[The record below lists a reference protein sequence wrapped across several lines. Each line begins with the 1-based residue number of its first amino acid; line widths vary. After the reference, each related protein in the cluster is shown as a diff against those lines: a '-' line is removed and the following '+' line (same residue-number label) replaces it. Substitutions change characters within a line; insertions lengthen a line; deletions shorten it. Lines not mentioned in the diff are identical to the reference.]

1 MSLYGTMRTGV
12 SGMNAQAN
20 RLSTVGDNIANAS
33 TAGYKKA
40 STQFS
45 SLILP
50 SSEGAYNSGGVTTNV
65 RYSISSQGTFTYT
78 TSSTDLAING
88 RGFFIVQGSDGIEYL
103 TRAGNFT
110 GMSDGSLQNAAGF
123 TLMGYQYSS
132 TEDPTIVVN
141 GFDGLTEI
149 NLSSGT
155 LNAAASQAGILDV
168 NLPSKEPVGYVK
180 TTSLVAYDSQG
191 NTRLLDFKYT
201 KMADNNW
208 TVDVSYEGTSVMRR
222 TIDPVVARTTN
233 VTVTGNLEQGTTPL
247 PKSGVVFDSNGTART
262 LRYEYTANGPTDWD
276 VEVLEGSTSLGSI
289 PLTFNALG
297 EANDP
302 STLTTTGPL
311 AGIEISF
318 SGLKSST
325 DAEDVITSTVNGRSV
340 ATTAATVSG
349 NLDATAATGTVV
361 QTTGVAYDS
370 TGAARTL
377 RYDYLKTPTGWTMNV
392 FEGMT
397 STIPLATSALTFD
410 PVTGALTSS
419 GSEVTTGGTL
429 PDIVIDLDLT
439 SRNGT
444 SAVAATT
451 EDGFAAL
458 PLVSFDA
465 NGQLIS
471 PASLRTEAVV
481 VGGAVFNGLTID
493 ISGSTQLSSDFK
505 VGNGKIDGNAASDVV
520 GHEISEDGIVY
531 LKYSNGK
538 LEPKYRIAMA
548 DVQSPDQLKPLAG
561 NVYSQSNDSG
571 VIVMG
576 YAANGSYGTIL
587 SGALEDS
594 NVDIAEELTSM
605 IESQRN
611 YTANSKVFQTGSELM
626 EVLVNLKR

>member
-78 TSSTDLAING
+78 TSPTDLAING

-110 GMSDGSLQNAAGF
+110 GMSDGTLQNAAGF
-123 TLMGYQYSS
+123 TLMGYQYST

-149 NLSSGT
+149 NLSSGS
-155 LNAAASQAGILDV
+155 LNATPSSRGILDV
-168 NLPSKEPVGYVK
+168 NLPANATVGFSKS
-180 TTSLVAYDSQG
+180 TSLVAYDSQG
-191 NTRLLDFKYT
+191 NTRLLDYVYT
-201 KMADNNW
+201 KVADNTW
-208 TVDVSYEGTSVMRR
+208 ELDVRYAGMSMISPSFEATSTVDISGNLDFSAAVG
-222 TIDPVVARTTN
+222 A
-233 VTVTGNLEQGTTPL
+233 TVTAGYSLVDTDGVTRPFDVTYTRTATGWDMDFEYG
-247 PKSGVVFDSNGTART
+247 GVVFMSEYLDDSEFDGAGNYIDPLPEVIPPIDMGGWSSGTI
-262 LRYEYTANGPTDWD
+262 YM
-276 VEVLEGSTSLGSI
+276 
-289 PLTFNALG
+289 
-297 EANDP
+297 
-302 STLTTTGPL
+302 
-311 AGIEISF
+311 SF
-318 SGLKSST
+318 SGLT
-325 DAEDVITSTVNGRSV
+325 SV
-340 ATTAATVSG
+340 AGAFSLVA
-349 NLDATAATGTVV
+349 NANGTPAVPGSPV
-361 QTTGVAYDS
+361 T
-370 TGAARTL
+370 
-377 RYDYLKTPTGWTMNV
+377 
-392 FEGMT
+392 
-397 STIPLATSALTFD
+397 LTFD
-410 PVTGALTSS
+410 T
-419 GSEVTTGGTL
+419 
-429 PDIVIDLDLT
+429 
-439 SRNGT
+439 NGK
-444 SAVAATT
+444 
-451 EDGFAAL
+451 
-458 PLVSFDA
+458 LVSP
-465 NGQLIS
+465 LS
-471 PASLRTEAVV
+471 VETEAMAL
-481 VGGAVFNGLTID
+481 GGAVFNGLTID
-493 ISGSTQLSSDFK
+493 IAGSTQLASDFK
-505 VGNGKIDGNAASDVV
+505 VGNGKIDGNAASNVV
-520 GHEISEDGIVY
+520 GHEISEDGVVY

-576 YAANGSYGTIL
+576 YAGNGSYGTIL

-605 IESQRN
+605 IEAQRN

>member
-110 GMSDGSLQNAAGF
+110 GMADGSLQNAAGF

-132 TEDPTIVVN
+132 TDDPTIVVN

-155 LNAAASQAGILDV
+155 LNATASQTGILDV

-191 NTRLLDFKYT
+191 NTRLLDFTYT
-201 KMADNNW
+201 KAADNTW
-208 TVDVSYEGTSVMRR
+208 TVDVKYEGTSILSQPF
-222 TIDPVVARTTN
+222 TATTAATAR
-233 VTVTGNLEQGTTPL
+233 GNLDASAVNGTTHQT
-247 PKSGVVFDSNGTART
+247 SEIVYDTAGNART
-262 LRYEYTANGPTDWD
+262 LRYEYTKT
-276 VEVLEGSTSLGSI
+276 
-289 PLTFNALG
+289 
-297 EANDP
+297 
-302 STLTTTGPL
+302 
-311 AGIEISF
+311 AG
-318 SGLKSST
+318 
-325 DAEDVITSTVNGRSV
+325 VWSV
-340 ATTAATVSG
+340 SV
-349 NLDATAATGTVV
+349 
-361 QTTGVAYDS
+361 YD
-370 TGAARTL
+370 
-377 RYDYLKTPTGWTMNV
+377 
-392 FEGMT
+392 GMT
-397 STIPLATSALTFD
+397 STVPLNTSAFSLPATVPADVLSIAATAPLGAIDITFGA
-410 PVTGALTSS
+410 VTVANGTTSVSAPSS
-419 GSEVTTGGTL
+419 GTGNIPTIRFGA
-429 PDIVIDLDLT
+429 
-439 SRNGT
+439 G
-444 SAVAATT
+444 
-451 EDGFAAL
+451 
-458 PLVSFDA
+458 
-465 NGQLIS
+465 GQLIS
-471 PASLRTEAVV
+471 PTSLTTQAMSL
-481 VGGAVFNGLTID
+481 GGAWFNGLTID
-493 ISGSTQLSSDFK
+493 IGGSTQLSSDFK

-576 YAANGSYGTIL
+576 YAGNGSYGTIL